1 MALTPEKREAL
12 KLARERIAA
21 GQNRHICFALR
32 DVGTLFPY
40 LGPVCDQLRAYI
52 RDQLRPWSTLEEW
65 QAANGCGGRSFAQR
79 QIDRTAWIDWMLDEP
94 KEA

>member
-1 MALTPEKREAL
+1 MALTDKKREAL
-12 KLARERIAA
+12 KLARERIDT
-21 GQNRHICFALR
+21 GENRNICFVLH
-32 DVGTLFPY
+32 DVGKLFPH
-40 LGPVCDQLRAYI
+40 LGPACDQLRAYI
-52 RDQLRPWSTLEEW
+52 RDQLRPWSTFEEW

>member
-1 MALTPEKREAL
+1 MALTPEKRAAL
-12 KLARERIAA
+12 KLARERIAT
-21 GQNRHICFALR
+21 GGSRYICFALH
-32 DVGTLFPY
+32 DVGTLFPH

-52 RDQLRPWSTLEEW
+52 RDQLRPWSTFEEW

-79 QIDRTAWIDWMLDEP
+79 RIDRAAWIDWMLDEP